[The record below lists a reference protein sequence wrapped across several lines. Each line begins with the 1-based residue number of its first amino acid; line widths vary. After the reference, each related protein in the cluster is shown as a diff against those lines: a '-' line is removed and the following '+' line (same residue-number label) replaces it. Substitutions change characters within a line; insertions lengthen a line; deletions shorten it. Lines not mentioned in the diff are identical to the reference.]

1 MTILVLVSP
10 DLEDEESFREEYFEK
25 VLTKVEKITGESI
38 RDAIVVKRIVAHEH
52 FKNAFNAYKGTAL
65 SLAHTLRQTAIFRPH
80 HKSKKVI
87 NLYYAGMYT
96 HPGVGVPVS
105 IISAQL
111 ASEKILDDVKKNL
124 V

>member
-1 MTILVLVSP
+1 EQYFERIIEKVENLAG
-10 DLEDEESFREEYFEK
+10 ESFK
-25 VLTKVEKITGESI
+25 DS
-38 RDAIVVKRIVAHEH
+38 IVVKRIVSHEH
-52 FKNAFNAYKGTAL
+52 FKNKFNAYKGTAL
-65 SLAHTLRQTAIFRPH
+65 SLAHTLFQTAIFRPH
-80 HKSKKVI
+80 HKSEKIK

-111 ASEKILDDVKKNL
+111 ACEKIIEDVKNNL